1 MVADLMVIVVV
12 IAVAAESFVFF
23 VDFVVAA
30 VVVVVVVMCCC
41 AVGSFWDAEVL
52 DETLLQGRMGTIDHL
67 CVPNRDLI
75 HYCCTRYLRRGNDKV
90 LPTLKCHLWVNY
102 SNCWQQA

>member
-1 MVADLMVIVVV
+1 MRSMDADVMVIVVV
-12 IAVAAESFVFF
+12 VVAAENFVFF

-30 VVVVVVVMCCC
+30 VVVVMCCC

-75 HYCCTRYLRRGNDKV
+75 HYCCTRYLEKAQNIQ
-90 LPTLKCHLWVNY
+90 
-102 SNCWQQA
+102 S